1 LRGWTGGGARFVFA
15 DLTGTFQD
23 DAPHEAIVRVLE
35 KNGLAGAAVFIGIMG
50 YGRHRRIHTRGL
62 FGVVDAK
69 PITILYLDDQEK
81 IMAVLPVVLPMVKER
96 LVAVQDIERVSA

>member
-1 LRGWTGGGARFVFA
+1 
-15 DLTGTFQD
+15 
-23 DAPHEAIVRVLE
+23 
-35 KNGLAGAAVFIGIMG
+35 MG